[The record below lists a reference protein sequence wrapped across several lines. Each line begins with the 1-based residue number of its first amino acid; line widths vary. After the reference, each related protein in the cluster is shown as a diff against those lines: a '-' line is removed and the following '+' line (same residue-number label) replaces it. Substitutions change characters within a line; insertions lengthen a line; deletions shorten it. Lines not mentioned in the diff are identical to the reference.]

1 VSGGA
6 SSGAAVFTVSAPGQ
20 VAAFPCAEGQTVLEA
35 AEAAGWSL
43 PYSCRKGACSTCE
56 GTLVEGRVEAR
67 GQGALAGPADGVR
80 FCQARP
86 RSDLTI
92 AVEGMARAEVP
103 QRRVLAARVHAVH
116 APGADVR
123 ILRLRFPNGVR
134 ARFRAGQYLRVLLED
149 GRTRNY
155 SLANA
160 PRANDGAELHVRLIP
175 GGAFSALAERLQP
188 GDRLQVELAFGQWTP
203 DPEGERPLILAV
215 TGTGAAPAQA
225 VIHDLAARGSRRPVW
240 LYWGARTPAEHYAA
254 DRFRALA
261 ERHPWLTFVA
271 VVSRPGPEWTGRAG
285 HVQDAVLADHPDLQ
299 DFDAYV
305 CGSPPMTDDARAAFL
320 AAGLDPARF
329 HADPFVESGEA
340 GEP

>member
-1 VSGGA
+1 MSGEAVSE
-6 SSGAAVFTVSAPGQ
+6 AAVFTVSAPRAG
-20 VAAFPCAEGQTVLEA
+20 AEFPCAEGQTVLEA

-43 PYSCRKGACSTCE
+43 PYSCRKGACATCE

-67 GQGALAGPADGVR
+67 GQGALAGPAEDVR

-86 RSDLTI
+86 RSDLVI
-92 AVEGMARAEVP
+92 AAEGLVRAEVP
-103 QRRVLAARVHAVH
+103 QRRVLGARGHAVH
-116 APGADVR
+116 APHAEVR
-123 ILRLRFPNGVR
+123 ILKLRFPNGVR

-175 GGAFSALAERLQP
+175 GGAFSAIAARLQP

-203 DPEGERPLILAV
+203 DPGSDRPLILAV
-215 TGTGAAPAQA
+215 TGTGAAPALA
-225 VIHDLAARGSRRPVW
+225 VVQDLIAKGARRPVW
-240 LYWGARTPAEHYAA
+240 LYWGARTPEEHYAA
-254 DRFRALA
+254 DRLSALA
-261 ERHPWLTFVA
+261 ERQPWLTFTPVA
-271 VVSRPGPEWTGRAG
+271 SRAGPGWTGRAG
-285 HVQDAVLADHPDLQ
+285 HVQDAALQDHPVLK

-305 CGSPPMTDDARAAFL
+305 CGSPPMTDDARAVFL

-329 HADPFVESGEA
+329 QADPFVESGEE
-340 GEP
+340 GGP